1 MNVNELLLDR
11 IRFAQMAKLD
21 TGELIGRLT
30 SIEDPSLQ
38 TTAEGEEITDAVGAT
53 ITTIY
58 RSKKAKFTGTNSLIS
73 LDLLAMQYGTEKNVA
88 TSSAKIT
95 APYSEIVEVQDV
107 SGTPT
112 LTLKYVPK
120 GEIKFIYKMNNRD
133 FATTYTSASTAAE
146 GKFVLDGAN
155 KKITLASG
163 ETGKFFVTYE
173 YETAEA
179 ISVDNKTSNFPTSCA
194 LTVFAYFRDPCDDNI
209 KYSGAIVT
217 NKAKLNPESI
227 ELALTSTGKHPFE
240 FNIEQDYC
248 DETND
253 SLFSVIIT
261 AD

>member
-1 MNVNELLLDR
+1 MNELLLDK

-73 LDLLAMQYGTEKNVA
+73 LDLLAMQYGTEKQEA
-88 TSSAKIT
+88 SSSAKIAT
-95 APYSEIVEVQDV
+95 PYSEIVEAVDV

-120 GEIKFIYKMNNRD
+120 GDIKFIYKMNNRD
-133 FATTYTSASTAAE
+133 FATTYTQAAAVAE
-146 GKFVLDGAN
+146 GKFVLDAEN
-155 KKITLASG
+155 KKITLNAG

-173 YETAEA
+173 YDASVATK
-179 ISVDNKTSNFPTSCA
+179 VDNRTSNFPTSVA

-209 KYSGAIVT
+209 KYSGVIVT
-217 NKAKLNPESI
+217 NKAKINPESI

-253 SLFSVIIT
+253 SLFSIIIT
-261 AD
+261 SD